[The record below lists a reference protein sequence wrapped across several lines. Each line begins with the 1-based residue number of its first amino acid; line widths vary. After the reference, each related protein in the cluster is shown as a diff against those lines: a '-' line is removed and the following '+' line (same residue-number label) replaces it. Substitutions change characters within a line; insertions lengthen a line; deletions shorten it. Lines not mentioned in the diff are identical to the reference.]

1 MGCAV
6 VLLNTLFPLLAPA
19 VAAVLQQAP
28 SSLINRASELRLRCG
43 QPLMAVVGDGDVFL
57 TAAGRPVAVG
67 ESAYFVSPGDL
78 AQTMQLISRNSLYA
92 FEEELRQGFLTVA
105 GGHRIGLAGQA
116 VLAGGELRTLKNI
129 SAMNIRLA
137 REIHGAADKLVAH
150 VVAGPRRVLNTL
162 VISPPGCGK
171 TTLLRD
177 LIRQLSY
184 GVSALG
190 FAGVQVGVVDERSEL
205 AACQDGIPTAT
216 LGPRADVLDGCPKAV
231 GMLMLIRSMAPRV
244 IVTDELGR
252 AADAAAVREAL
263 HAGVSVVTSVHG
275 RGRADVAGRPFV
287 GDLVRDKC
295 FDRYIILGDT
305 PVAGTVDEIA
315 DSAGEVIYRRLQG
328 VKACG

>member
-1 MGCAV
+1 MGCAA
-6 VLLNTLFPLLAPA
+6 VLLNTLYPLLAPA
-19 VAAVLQQAP
+19 VAAVLRTVPAA
-28 SSLINRASELRLRCG
+28 LVNRASELRLRAG
-43 QPLMAVVGDGDVFL
+43 QPLLAVVGGDDVFL
-57 TAAGRPVAVG
+57 TPAGRPADDTG
-67 ESAYFVSPGDL
+67 TAYIVSPGDL
-78 AQTMQLISRNSLYA
+78 AQTLQLISRNSLYA

-116 VLAGGELRTLKNI
+116 VLAGGELRALKNI

-137 REIHGAADKLVAH
+137 REIRGAADRVAAS
-150 VVAGPRRVLNTL
+150 VIAGPRLVLNTL

-171 TTLLRD
+171 TTVLRD
-177 LIRQLSY
+177 LARQLSS
-184 GVSALG
+184 GIPDLG

-205 AACQDGIPTAT
+205 AACRDGVPTAD

-263 HAGVSVVTSVHG
+263 HAGVGVVTSVHG
-275 RGRADVAGRPFV
+275 RSLEDVAGRPYI
-287 GDLVRDKC
+287 GELVRDKC
-295 FDRYIILGDT
+295 FDRYIILGDV
-305 PVAGTVDEIA
+305 PAVGTVDEIA
-315 DSAGEVIYRRLQG
+315 DGKGEALYRRLRG